1 MPTIDPSDL
10 ARVVQKELEDYVE
23 RSTETVKAVVE
34 DSTQEAVNE
43 LKQHSPKNRGK
54 YARGWTSTATNETN
68 LALTKTIHN
77 RTPGLTHLLENGHAK
92 RGGGRVEGIRHIA
105 PVEEK
110 MIRQFEERL
119 KEKL

>member
-1 MPTIDPSDL
+1 MPIIDPSDL
-10 ARVVQKELEDYVE
+10 AWFVQKELEDYVE

-54 YARGWTSTATNETN
+54 YARGWTSTATKETN

-110 MIRQFEERL
+110 MIRRFEERL

>member
-1 MPTIDPSDL
+1 MATIDPSEL
-10 ARVVQKELEDYVE
+10 ARAVQKELEDYVE
-23 RSTETVKAVVE
+23 RSTETVKVVVKE
-34 DSTQEAVNE
+34 STKEAVNE
-43 LKQHSPKNRGK
+43 LKQGSPKKRGK
-54 YARGWTSTATNETN
+54 YARGWTSTATKETN

-110 MIRQFEERL
+110 MIQKFEEHL

>member
-1 MPTIDPSDL
+1 MATIDPSDL
-10 ARVVQKELEDYVE
+10 ARAVQKELEDYVE
-23 RSTETVKAVVE
+23 RSTETLKAVVE

-43 LKQHSPKNRGK
+43 LKHGSPKKRGK
-54 YARGWTSTATNETN
+54 YARDWTSTATKETN
-68 LALTKTIHN
+68 LALIKTIHN
-77 RTPGLTHLLENGHAK
+77 RTPGLMHLLENGHAK
-92 RGGGRVEGIRHIA
+92 RDGGRVEGIRHIA

>member
-1 MPTIDPSDL
+1 MATIDPSDL
-10 ARVVQKELEDYVE
+10 ARAVQKELEDYVE
-23 RSTETVKAVVE
+23 RSTETLKAVVE
-34 DSTQEAVNE
+34 DSTQEAVNV
-43 LKQHSPKNRGK
+43 LKHGSPKKRGK
-54 YARGWTSTATNETN
+54 YARGWTSTATKETN
-68 LALTKTIHN
+68 LALIKTIHN

-92 RGGGRVEGIRHIA
+92 RDGGRVEGIRHIA

>member
-1 MPTIDPSDL
+1 MATIDPSDL
-10 ARVVQKELEDYVE
+10 ARAVQKELEDYVE

-34 DSTQEAVNE
+34 DSTKEAVNE
-43 LKQHSPKNRGK
+43 LKQGSPKKRGK
-54 YARGWTSTATNETN
+54 YARGWTATATKETN

>member
-1 MPTIDPSDL
+1 MPTIYPSDL

-54 YARGWTSTATNETN
+54 YVRGWTSTATKETN

>member
-54 YARGWTSTATNETN
+54 YARGWTSTATKETN

-110 MIRQFEERL
+110 MIRQFEECL

>member
-1 MPTIDPSDL
+1 MATIDPSDL
-10 ARVVQKELEDYVE
+10 ARAVQKELENYVE

-34 DSTQEAVNE
+34 DSTKEAVNE
-43 LKQHSPKNRGK
+43 LKKHSPKKRGK
-54 YARGWTSTATNETN
+54 YARGWTSTATKETN
-68 LALTKTIHN
+68 LALTKTIYN

-105 PVEEK
+105 PVEGK

-119 KEKL
+119 KEKF

>member
-10 ARVVQKELEDYVE
+10 ALAVQKELEDYVE

-43 LKQHSPKNRGK
+43 LKQHSPKNREK
-54 YARGWTSTATNETN
+54 YARGWTSTATKETN

>member
-10 ARVVQKELEDYVE
+10 ALAVQKELEDYVE
-23 RSTETVKAVVE
+23 RSTETAKAVVE
-34 DSTQEAVNE
+34 DSTQEAVNK

-54 YARGWTSTATNETN
+54 YARGWTSTATKETN
-68 LALTKTIHN
+68 LALTKTIYN

-92 RGGGRVEGIRHIA
+92 RGGGRVEGIRHIT

-119 KEKL
+119 KKKL

>member
-10 ARVVQKELEDYVE
+10 ARFVQKELEDYVE

-54 YARGWTSTATNETN
+54 YARGWTSTATKETN

-77 RTPGLTHLLENGHAK
+77 RISGLTHLLENGHAK

-119 KEKL
+119 KEEL